1 MYDEQGSRLDEMTNM
16 KAKPQR
22 KRTRRALI
30 AIGVVVAVLA
40 GGFAWYVND
49 YSRADADALAAVAD
63 ADGGADGVIVQT
75 LAGGRIAFIPEHA
88 DAGLIFYPGGKVQ
101 PEAYAPLLTRCAQNG
116 ILCVLV
122 KPPFNLAVFDVG
134 AAGGVAAQF
143 PDVEKW
149 LIGGHSLGGAVAS
162 VYLAHHDDSF
172 SGIVFLAA
180 YPSDDLS
187 ETDVE
192 ALSVVGNN
200 DGVLDRQRYD
210 DAESNMPSRKQ
221 EIVIEGGNHANFG
234 NYGTQAGDG
243 KATISR
249 EDQQARTA
257 VAIAELAD

>member
-1 MYDEQGSRLDEMTNM
+1 MTTM
-16 KAKPQR
+16 EAKPL
-22 KRTRRALI
+22 KERTKRALI
-30 AIGVVVAVLA
+30 AIGIVVAVLA

-122 KPPFNLAVFDVG
+122 KPPFNLAFFDVD
-134 AAGGVAAQF
+134 AADGIAAQF
-143 PDVEKW
+143 PNVEKW

-162 VYLAHHDDSF
+162 IYLAHHEDSF
-172 SGIVFLAA
+172 FGIVFLAA
-180 YPSDDLS
+180 YPIDDLS
-187 ETDVE
+187 KTNVE
-192 ALSVVGNN
+192 ALSIVGSN
-200 DGVLDRQRYD
+200 DGVLNRQRYN
-210 DAESNMPSRKQ
+210 ESESKMPPRKQ
-221 EIVIEGGNHANFG
+221 EIVIEGGNHTNFG

-249 EDQQARTA
+249 EDQQAQTA